1 MLVTA
6 IIVAVVLL
14 AACLVPLIIYGD
26 PLAFFKRDAV
36 IWGSGA
42 VALLLAILINL
53 MADKFPRRFDLTAEK
68 KYSVSQELKNILS
81 KLDHQ
86 AKITYYVYAN
96 FQEFAQYKR
105 NMLDKLGEIKNA
117 SGGKIELEVV
127 SIDPND
133 PKDEQLLKE
142 LKQKGF
148 ESQANTSQKDEMKLS
163 IFYSGL
169 KLTYKDKD
177 TEYLPRM
184 WEADELEY
192 ELASRLIPWTLKEK
206 AVVAID
212 SPPPPPQQQQ
222 MPGRPPPQGPYDWLA
237 VQGFDPKRFDV
248 KQTDL
253 TENNSVPKGTR
264 LLILMRPK
272 EFNER
277 QRYEVIKY
285 LAEGG
290 SLLYVAA
297 PFKVSAE
304 FGSLRAEKAP
314 TGLENYFK
322 EFGVTLGEDFIADHS
337 HMLQIFK
344 NPFTGE
350 EMQRI
355 ENPLFLKI
363 RPENIDQESVL
374 TRLMPGLVL
383 PHAAEI
389 ILDDKVLA
397 NAKLVPTVLARTTDQ
412 S

>member
-81 KLDHQ
+81 KLDDQ

-105 NMLDKLGEIKNA
+105 NMLDKLGEVKNA

-192 ELASRLIPWTLKEK
+192 ELASRLSPWTLKEK
-206 AVVAID
+206 AVAAID
-212 SPPPPPQQQQ
+212 SPPPAPDPRTQKREASR
-222 MPGRPPPQGPYDWLA
+222 PHRSAPPPSSAATDARPAAAARPLRLA
-237 VQGFDPKRFDV
+237 C
-248 KQTDL
+248 
-253 TENNSVPKGTR
+253 
-264 LLILMRPK
+264 
-272 EFNER
+272 
-277 QRYEVIKY
+277 
-285 LAEGG
+285 
-290 SLLYVAA
+290 
-297 PFKVSAE
+297 SA
-304 FGSLRAEKAP
+304 
-314 TGLENYFK
+314 
-322 EFGVTLGEDFIADHS
+322 
-337 HMLQIFK
+337 
-344 NPFTGE
+344 
-350 EMQRI
+350 RI
-355 ENPLFLKI
+355 
-363 RPENIDQESVL
+363 RSQ
-374 TRLMPGLVL
+374 
-383 PHAAEI
+383 
-389 ILDDKVLA
+389 
-397 NAKLVPTVLARTTDQ
+397 
-412 S
+412 